1 MHHVVVEQKPIH
13 LIARTGLH
21 DSAADVPL
29 AVSHRRE
36 SQFSQNLLQVLVA
49 VVDWDAVE
57 CMQDRYVYEP
67 VPVVVEEV

>member
-1 MHHVVVEQKPIH
+1 MVVEQKSIH